1 MVSRFLRALAVAL
14 LLPGAAAH
22 GTFEASVDRRVIDE
36 NDVLVLELRHDAQV
50 FVGNPDLSPLEEDFS
65 ILGSQR
71 ASQFTIL
78 GGRTESVTTWT
89 VTLQPRRRGE
99 LLVPALEYEGERTE
113 PITVR
118 VTAPTPDERAAL
130 ARTVFFETDV
140 STDDVWVQEQLV
152 YTVRLYYAAEAV
164 LFGDLPPAP
173 TVENAVVRPLGDS
186 RPGSETRDGVRYN
199 LVEQRYAVV
208 PQRSGT
214 VRIPPE
220 TFTGAVRLPEG
231 GRTRRKNVRIESTG
245 HDLAVR
251 AQPEQWPAGV
261 PWLPARDLVLEERW
275 SETPVRLRA
284 GEPATRTLVL
294 AARDVAASTLPEI
307 GAAVPDGVR
316 AYPSQPALEE
326 SLVDGTPVASRAEA
340 VVLIANTPGA
350 LELPEVRVRWWD
362 LERDESRV
370 AVVPARRLEVRPAAA
385 GAAPSG
391 SPEPEA
397 SEADAPR
404 PAAPGQPTPVRAVQ
418 PFDPSL
424 PWRTVAA
431 LLALAWLATGVAW
444 WFARRRSAA
453 RAAGGPAHAGGPD
466 LAGGEPLES
475 DLDAVRRACDA
486 EAPERA
492 RDALRRWR
500 DALPAHADLAPAGA
514 LAEADAL
521 LAALD
526 RSLYGPE
533 GGPADLAPLRR
544 WLRRRPRPAGRDAE
558 TGAALPPLHPE
569 P

>member
-1 MVSRFLRALAVAL
+1 MSRLLRPAIVALAL
-14 LLPGAAAH
+14 LGAAAAQ
-22 GTFEASVDRRVIDE
+22 GSFEASVDRRVIDE

-50 FVGNPDLSPLEEDFS
+50 FVGNPDLSPLEEDFA

-71 ASQFTIL
+71 ASQFTIV

-130 ARTVFFETDV
+130 ARTVFFETEV
-140 STDDVWVQEQLV
+140 STSDVWVQEQLV

-173 TVENAVVRPLGDS
+173 TVDNAVVRALGDS
-186 RPGSETRDGVRYN
+186 RPGSELRDGVRYN
-199 LVEQRYAVV
+199 LVEQRYAVI

-284 GEPATRTLVL
+284 GEPATRTLEL
-294 AARDVAASTLPEI
+294 AARGVAASTLPEI
-307 GAAVPDGVR
+307 GASVPDGVR

-326 SLVDGTPVASRAEA
+326 GLVDGTPVASRAEA

-362 LERDESRV
+362 LERDETRV
-370 AVVPARRLEVRPAAA
+370 AVVPARRLEVRPATAA
-385 GAAPSG
+385 GGSAAT
-391 SPEPEA
+391 PEPEA
-397 SEADAPR
+397 VEAQR
-404 PAAPGQPTPVRAVQ
+404 PPAVPAEPTPVRTVE

-431 LLALAWLATGVAW
+431 LLALAWLATGLAW
-444 WFARRRSAA
+444 WFARRRAAA
-453 RAAGGPAHAGGPD
+453 RRGAAPAVTAGRDPD
-466 LAGGEPLES
+466 GRDPLGA

-486 EAPERA
+486 GEPERA

-500 DALPAHADLAPAGA
+500 DALPAEAELAPADA

-526 RSLYGPE
+526 RSLYGPA
-533 GGPADLAPLRR
+533 GGAAELEPLRR
-544 WLRRRPRPAGRDAE
+544 WLRRRPRLAGRG
-558 TGAALPPLHPE
+558 TGGEAALPPLHPE
-569 P
+569 S

>member
-1 MVSRFLRALAVAL
+1 MSRCLRAATLALAL
-14 LLPGAAAH
+14 LGAAAE
-22 GTFEASVDRRVIDE
+22 GSFEANVDRRVIDE

-71 ASQFTIL
+71 ASQFTIV

-113 PITVR
+113 PIPVR

-130 ARTVFFETDV
+130 ARTVFFETEV
-140 STDDVWVQEQLV
+140 STSDVWVQEQLV

-186 RPGSETRDGVRYN
+186 RPGSETREGVRYN
-199 LVEQRYAVV
+199 LVEQRYAVI

-231 GRTRRKNVRIESTG
+231 GRTRRKNVRIESAG
-245 HDLAVR
+245 HELSVR

-294 AARDVAASTLPEI
+294 AARGVAASTLPEI
-307 GAAVPDGVR
+307 GAAVPDGIR

-362 LERDESRV
+362 LERDETRV
-370 AVVPARRLEVRPAAA
+370 AVVPARRLEVRPASAA
-385 GAAPSG
+385 GASTG
-391 SPEPEA
+391 TPEPEA
-397 SEADAPR
+397 IDAQPSPP
-404 PAAPGQPTPVRAVQ
+404 PAPVEPTPVRTVE

-424 PWRTVAA
+424 PWRAVAA
-431 LLALAWLATGVAW
+431 LLALAWLATGIAW
-444 WFARRRSAA
+444 WFARRRGAA
-453 RAAGGPAHAGGPD
+453 RAGAAPTSAAGPD
-466 LAGGEPLES
+466 PDGTGPPGA
-475 DLDAVRRACDA
+475 DLGAVRRACDA
-486 EAPERA
+486 GEPERA

-500 DALPAHADLAPAGA
+500 DALPADAELAPADA

-526 RSLYGPE
+526 RNLYGPA
-533 GGPADLAPLRR
+533 GGAAELAPLRR
-544 WLRRRPRPAGRDAE
+544 WLRRRPRLAGRGTE
-558 TGAALPPLHPE
+558 GEAALPPLHPE
-569 P
+569 S

>member
-1 MVSRFLRALAVAL
+1 MVSRLLRAATLVLAL
-14 LLPGAAAH
+14 LGAAAR
-22 GTFEASVDRRVIDE
+22 GSFEASVDRRVIDE

-71 ASQFTIL
+71 ASQFTIV
-78 GGRTESVTTWT
+78 GGRTDSVTTWT

-130 ARTVFFETDV
+130 ARTVFFETEV
-140 STDDVWVQEQLV
+140 STSEVWVQEQLV

-173 TVENAVVRPLGDS
+173 TVEHAVVRPLGDS

-214 VRIPPE
+214 VSIPPE

-231 GRTRRKNVRIESTG
+231 GRTRRKNVRIESSG
-245 HDLAVR
+245 HALAVR

-284 GEPATRTLVL
+284 GEPATRTVVL
-294 AARDVAASTLPEI
+294 AARGVAASTLPEI
-307 GAAVPDGVR
+307 GAAVPDGIR

-362 LERDESRV
+362 LERDETRV
-370 AVVPARRLEVRPAAA
+370 AVVPARRLEVRPAA
-385 GAAPSG
+385 GAATPG
-391 SPEPEA
+391 TPGPEVSDAE
-397 SEADAPR
+397 APR
-404 PAAPGQPTPVRAVQ
+404 PATPAAPTPVRTVE

-424 PWRTVAA
+424 PWRAVAA
-431 LLALAWLATGVAW
+431 LLALAWLATAVAW
-444 WFARRRSAA
+444 WFARRRGAA
-453 RAAGGPAHAGGPD
+453 RAAGGPAHADGTD
-466 LAGGEPLES
+466 LAGHEPLAN
-475 DLDAVRRACDA
+475 DLNAVRRACDA
-486 EAPERA
+486 EAPEQA

-500 DALPAHADLAPAGA
+500 AALPAEAELVPAGA

-526 RSLYGPE
+526 RSLYGPDR
-533 GGPADLAPLRR
+533 GAADLGPLRR
-544 WLRRRPRPAGRDAE
+544 WLRRRPRLAGRGAE
-558 TGAALPPLHPE
+558 AEAALPPLHPDA
-569 P
+569 